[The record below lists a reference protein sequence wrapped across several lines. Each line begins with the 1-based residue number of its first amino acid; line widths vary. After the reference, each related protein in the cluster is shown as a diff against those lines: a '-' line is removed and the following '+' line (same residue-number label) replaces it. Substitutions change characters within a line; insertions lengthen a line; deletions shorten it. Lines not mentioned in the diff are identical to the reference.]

1 MKLIKCYKCE
11 RPFGPLGIR
20 CGFCVENEKQDLL
33 KQIDS
38 LKCCGNCKYYR
49 IIINEGRCFVGL
61 PQDEWRHSLK
71 AKFASGDEKCD
82 KWEQA

>member
-1 MKLIKCYKCE
+1 
-11 RPFGPLGIR
+11 LGIR

-38 LKCCGNCKYYR
+38 LKCCGNCKMWNIHDFFDGYCDHPESEMPDIVR
-49 IIINEGRCFVGL
+49 KRT
-61 PQDEWRHSLK
+61 D
-71 AKFASGDEKCD
+71 KCD